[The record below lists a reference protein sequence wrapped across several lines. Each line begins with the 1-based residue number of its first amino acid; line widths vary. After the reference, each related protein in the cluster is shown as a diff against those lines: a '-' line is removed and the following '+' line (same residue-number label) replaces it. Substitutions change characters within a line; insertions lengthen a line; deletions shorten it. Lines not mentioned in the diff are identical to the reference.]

1 MTRIASRLAEEQ
13 FASELRLARTRELEV
28 VTHRFQKVTRRCA
41 SAALRQGTEAARSS
55 CVLESI
61 ALWLS
66 AAIAV
71 APGQKT
77 QEPPSVDDVLTRLDD
92 LYRSTASIGR
102 MEIVVTSPRKTRT
115 LRMKSWTVGE
125 DHALVVIESPAREAG
140 IATLKVKDN
149 LWNYLP
155 KVARTIRVPPSMML
169 GSWMGTDFTND
180 DLVKESSYIH
190 DFNSRL
196 EGRSTD
202 PPGWK
207 LILEA
212 KPGTVGRW
220 ARIDLV
226 VDDALLPVRMLHY
239 DRKGRL
245 ARTLSFDEVKK
256 LGGRI
261 IPAHMLL
268 QPADNPGQK
277 TEMRYLEMQFEA
289 NVPMDTFSL
298 SRLEQ
303 KR

>member
-1 MTRIASRLAEEQ
+1 MESARRFIMIARA
-13 FASELRLARTRELEV
+13 
-28 VTHRFQKVTRRCA
+28 
-41 SAALRQGTEAARSS
+41 
-55 CVLESI
+55 VLLVI
-61 ALWLS
+61 T
-66 AAIAV
+66 AITG
-71 APGQKT
+71 APGQRT
-77 QEPPSVDDVLTRLDD
+77 SEPPSVEDVLTRLDD
-92 LYRSTASIGR
+92 LYRSKASIGR
-102 MEIVVTSPRKTRT
+102 MEIVVTSPRHTRT
-115 LRMKSWTVGE
+115 LRLKSWTVGE

-155 KVARTIRVPPSMML
+155 KVARTIRIPPSMML

-180 DLVKESSYIH
+180 DLVKESSYRK
-190 DFNSRL
+190 DFNSRI
-196 EGRSTD
+196 EGRSTE

-207 LILEA
+207 LVLEA

-226 VDDALLPVRMLHY
+226 VDDAILPVRMLHY

-245 ARTLSFDEVKK
+245 ARTLLFDEVKK
-256 LGGRI
+256 LGGRV
-261 IPAHMLL
+261 IPAHMTLE
-268 QPADNPGQK
+268 PKDTPGQR

-289 NVPMDTFSL
+289 TVPMDTFSL